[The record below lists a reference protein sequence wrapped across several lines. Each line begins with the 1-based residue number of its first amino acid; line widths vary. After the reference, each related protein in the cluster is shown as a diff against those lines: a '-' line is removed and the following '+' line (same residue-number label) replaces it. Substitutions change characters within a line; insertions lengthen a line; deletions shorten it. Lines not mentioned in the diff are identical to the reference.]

1 MTRLFWFVALLC
13 AGLFLAPPALFAQE
27 EEPGMEGM
35 EEEQTEEE
43 MVAAAQEVCPFI
55 CAPVFLFM
63 PGFLSTNVL
72 DPPETASGDEAE
84 SDTNFL
90 LRFQVVAPT
99 FIPRTSLVVLTQWT
113 PFNTVGTADDPNTPD
128 IDEEEF
134 EANAPA
140 FVYGL
145 IITLFDS
152 KYFAASLDPLM
163 VYNGAAKPD
172 DSAQYTHKFALELA
186 LIPKLGAIMNAP
198 EGAFL
203 GGLGGYA
210 LLDYVVTGLPDSE
223 DVGGDEFEP
232 DHWVILFGLIIPFAP
247 FAGT

>member
-1 MTRLFWFVALLC
+1 MKRLYWLVLLLS
-13 AGLFLAPPALFAQE
+13 AGLLFGAPGAYAQE
-27 EEPGMEGM
+27 EEM
-35 EEEQTEEE
+35 EEETEEE

-63 PGFLSTNVL
+63 PGWLGTNII
-72 DPPETASGDEAE
+72 DPPEIADASGNPTGEDADAVSEA
-84 SDTNFL
+84 L

-113 PFNTVGTADDPNTPD
+113 PFAAGDC
-128 IDEEEF
+128 EEDCIEQ
-134 EANAPA
+134 NQPA

-145 IITLFDS
+145 IITLFDT
-152 KYFAASLDPLM
+152 KYFGLSFDPLM
-163 VYNGAAKPD
+163 VYNPAARADDGAA
-172 DSAQYTHKFALELA
+172 YTHKFALELA
-186 LIPKLGAIMNAP
+186 LVPKLGTIMNAP
-198 EGAFL
+198 EGTFL
-203 GGLGGYA
+203 GGLGAYA

-232 DHWVILFGLIIPFAP
+232 DHWVLLGGLIIPFAP

>member
-1 MTRLFWFVALLC
+1 MTRLFWLVAVFC
-13 AGLFLAPPALFAQE
+13 AGLLFAPPLVLAQE
-27 EEPGMEGM
+27 EEMEM

-63 PGFLSTNVL
+63 PGFVASNIL
-72 DPPETASGDEAE
+72 DPPEVPDAAGDPSGEEADSSTE
-84 SDTNFL
+84 FL

-113 PFNTVGTADDPNTPD
+113 PFATAGETPD

-134 EANAPA
+134 EQNAPA

-152 KYFAASLDPLM
+152 KYFAASFDPLM
-163 VYNGAAKPD
+163 VYSGAADPE
-172 DSAQYTHKFALELA
+172 DSAAYTHKFALELA
-186 LIPKLGAIMNAP
+186 LVPKLGAIMNAP

-203 GGLGGYA
+203 GGLAAYA
-210 LLDYVVTGLPDSE
+210 LLDYVVTGLPDEE
-223 DVGGDEFEP
+223 DLGFEEFEP
-232 DHWVILFGLIIPFAP
+232 DRWVILGGIIIPFAP